1 MHFGITI
8 AAIFLW
14 AQTQI
19 ISAAITG
26 KNRVPVA
33 LFWVDFASI
42 LAATIVIARLIRS
55 AFVRPYQ
62 GRDGE

>member
-42 LAATIVIARLIRS
+42 LAATIVIARLIR
-55 AFVRPYQ
+55 
-62 GRDGE
+62 